1 MQQCEYTHKMS
12 RWIVL
17 TDSCPSPAQELVNCL
32 RTPSGRTA
40 LRWIEDQRLPIRGLI
55 LSPDSWDED
64 FSGLISRCR
73 QLRPGTPIHTLGAK
87 QSRDVSVIDEPSI
100 KQRLGLSRSITIEEL
115 PKFLQSKNYNE
126 SSIRNSREPLINE
139 GPFIGIPLS
148 DFQDC
153 ESLLFD
159 LHLKLS
165 SGKFIRL
172 LDARESQPWGRILK
186 YRERGVTHLY
196 IAREAYE
203 RSLTAIR
210 LFQETIPESL
220 RSGDSAWSEIK
231 IAHSLRA
238 ISGLMSDQ
246 RSLDQIDS
254 KVWEKCQELL
264 YLFGQALSER
274 KIEHDHDQV
283 QLWLRRS
290 LFLDHSL
297 SVFFISILIGRP
309 LQFTSEENLLAL
321 GSAALFHDISLLD
334 LERIPTQERPEGLV
348 GETLEKFLR
357 HPEDSAQ
364 FLKERLE
371 APAIVI
377 QAVQHHHWRYDGS
390 GLLSLGKRNPVFV
403 PRMAEIIG
411 LAEECSHALLR
422 EPNLS
427 LKEVTAR
434 LSQEM
439 SSKFSPEVL
448 SGMRASFTSSL

>member
-1 MQQCEYTHKMS
+1 MS

-17 TDSCPSPAQELVNCL
+17 TDSSPSPAPELANCL

-64 FSGLISRCR
+64 FSCLVSRCR
-73 QLRPGTPIHTLGAK
+73 QLRPGTPIHTLAA
-87 QSRDVSVIDEPSI
+87 QHSQDLATIDDPLI
-100 KQRLGLSRSITIEEL
+100 KQRLGLGRSIKIEEL
-115 PKFLQSKNYNE
+115 PSFLQSKTRLE
-126 SSIRNSREPLINE
+126 SAGRNSREPLIHE
-139 GPFIGIPLS
+139 GPFVGIPLS

-172 LDARESQPWGRILK
+172 LDAREAQPWGRILK

-220 RSGDSAWSEIK
+220 SSGDSAWSEIQ

-246 RSLDQIDS
+246 RSLEQIDS
-254 KVWEKCQELL
+254 NVWEKCHELL
-264 YLFGQALSER
+264 YFFGRALAER
-274 KIEHDHDQV
+274 KIEQDSN
-283 QLWLRRS
+283 QLQRWLRRS

-297 SVFFISILIGRP
+297 SVFLISILIGRP

-334 LERIPTQERPEGLV
+334 FERIPEQEKPEGLV
-348 GETLEKFLR
+348 GKTLEKFLT
-357 HPEDSAQ
+357 HPDDSAR
-364 FLKERLE
+364 FLEERLG

-390 GLLSLGKRNPVFV
+390 GILRQGKRNPVFV

-411 LAEECSHALLR
+411 LAEECSHALIR
-422 EPNLS
+422 QPNLS
-427 LKEVTAR
+427 LQEITAS

-448 SGMRASFTSSL
+448 SGMRACFTPSV